1 MATKAL
7 TLGFALVL
15 AASAAQA
22 AQFTVQSIA
31 PNGSL
36 TTLQPC
42 VRLDATSHYN
52 ALVACLKKFGTIIQ
66 PGQIAMRTY
75 QTPAASWKVVKVGVT
90 DPRWGE
96 RVS

>member
-1 MATKAL
+1 MAAKTL
-7 TLGFALVL
+7 TLALGLVL

-42 VRLDATSHYN
+42 VRLDASTHYN
-52 ALVACLKKFGTIIQ
+52 ALTACLKKFSTIVQ

-75 QTPAASWKVVKVGVT
+75 QTPAASWKVVKVGAT